1 MQFSSRET
9 IIKQFKSPAPI
20 LFASSAPHNQSNE
33 KIQSVSVASWECPL
47 LPFWSLRFDIGE
59 IASYSNWI

>member
-47 LPFWSLRFDIGE
+47 LPF
-59 IASYSNWI
+59 